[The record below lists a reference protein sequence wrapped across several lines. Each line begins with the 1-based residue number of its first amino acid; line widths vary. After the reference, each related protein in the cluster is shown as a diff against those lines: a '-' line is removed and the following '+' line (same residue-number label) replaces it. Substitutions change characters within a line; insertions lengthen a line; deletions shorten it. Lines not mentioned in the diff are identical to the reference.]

1 MSAQFSPLPS
11 ALRLPARLAAPK
23 LELGWIARVW
33 RAHQTRRQLREL
45 DTHLLRDIGVTRFDA
60 ELEAARKTWDLQGS

>member
-11 ALRLPARLAAPK
+11 ALRLPARFAAPK
-23 LELGWIARVW
+23 LDLSWIARFW
-33 RAHQTRRQLREL
+33 RAYQTRRQLSEL
-45 DTHLLRDIGVTRFDA
+45 DAHLLRDIGMTRLDA